1 MGLFEGAILWGFA
14 LTIAIYVTAS
24 ISTAHLNPAVTCA
37 MAVMRSKEFSQ
48 QYAGAYILSQLT
60 GSFCAAL
67 VNFWIFL
74 PHLRKYEGTSI
85 LRWLVGLGRWLW
97 GCMHRL
103 MGRSMATQLSSDLL
117 IHHSPFPHT
126 PRPTNTTQHQQPTAA
141 SCGAPWRP

>member
-37 MAVMRSKEFSQ
+37 MAVMRSKEFSL

-60 GSFCAAL
+60 GSFFAAL

-85 LRWLVGLGRWLW
+85 LWWLVGLVSWLVV
-97 GCMHRL
+97 GMHASID
-103 MGRSMATQLSSDLL
+103 GSIQLQ
-117 IHHSPFPHT
+117 
-126 PRPTNTTQHQQPTAA
+126 N
-141 SCGAPWRP
+141 C

>member
-1 MGLFEGAILWGFA
+1 MGLFEAAILWGFA

-37 MAVMRSKEFSQ
+37 LAVIRSKDFSL

-74 PHLRKYEGTSI
+74 PHLRKYEGKSRSR
-85 LRWLVGLGRWLW
+85 LGLALHWSVGFPIDRPPKSKPI
-97 GCMHRL
+97 HP
-103 MGRSMATQLSSDLL
+103 ATA
-117 IHHSPFPHT
+117 
-126 PRPTNTTQHQQPTAA
+126 PTNTKQQPSTGSSAA
-141 SCGAPWRP
+141 PSAA